1 MAITR
6 ATNIAGL
13 GTVFDAL
20 TDGGGLEI
28 TSGVST
34 FSDLNVTR
42 ANVTGVST
50 AAELNVGTAVTIS
63 AGGINNTGVTTFRGD
78 INVGIDTFV
87 VDYSTGRVAIGTA
100 IPGSSLHIK
109 GDLANNNNPKI
120 TLEETGSLKGVFF
133 VESTRANSGNRL
145 DIGEGTDTFI
155 SLISDNW
162 GGGTTDRGR
171 VGIATTAPT
180 KAELEIMQTG
190 TRAIGLGIRGRG
202 SDDIGSLY
210 FYSHDAGTVQGY
222 IQGRSTDLRIDS
234 EGNVPLL
241 LQTGGTEKVR
251 IDSDGRMGIGVAP
264 ANFGSNRIALEIHSA
279 SSTYSHL
286 ALTNSSTGSNGA
298 SNGFNIIQAETN
310 TILKLR
316 ESGSYIA
323 FENGDT
329 ESMRLYGTGKLTRFG
344 TGSLG
349 NVQVSY
355 NSGAGIGTIGV
366 FKDGTDQTSLE
377 FKFQESG
384 GTPAVPVVMTS
395 SGLGIAK
402 GSSSTTIDYGLTIAQ
417 GSGDLN
423 KLGWVDGGGAKR
435 GAIYVEPSDD
445 SLRFVA
451 GTSETEGFR
460 ITSAG
465 KPFLIGDV
473 AVTAG
478 SSMTASSSNSEFSIY
493 SGGTFRGGQIT
504 FVAGQKAEA
513 GLIFR
518 SGSTGSHNEWSR
530 LNGSGDW
537 MWGKTTLSVGTE
549 GMEWRGSQDSY
560 WVNVVPNNYVMDINR
575 TGSDGGMIVF
585 RQANN
590 PEGSISVSGST
601 VSYNGGHL
609 SRFAQLPG
617 GGRQEILRGTI
628 LSNLDELSEW
638 KVIHSQNESIKQ
650 IEVETYVV
658 GVGTTVGFG
667 TTAVYTDA
675 RIPYN
680 GISDVGVTTTM
691 QFDGKEYTGVV
702 AMDLNEQ
709 LNRVKVSDIEGD
721 PNVAG
726 VFQEWD
732 DDDGVHT
739 TDLLCVM
746 TGDFPVRIGA
756 GVTVTRGDLLMS
768 AGDGTAKPQ
777 GDDIIRGKT
786 IAKVISNVQTITYDD
801 GTFCVPCVVMA
812 C

>member
-28 TSGVST
+28 TSGIST

-109 GDLANNNNPKI
+109 GNLSNNTTPKI
-120 TLEETGSLKGVFF
+120 TLEETGSSKGVFF
-133 VESTRANSGNRL
+133 VESTRSGSGNRL

-155 SLISDNW
+155 SIQSDNFD
-162 GGGTTDRGR
+162 GTTGDRGR
-171 VGIATTAPT
+171 VGIATTAT

-190 TRAIGLGIRGRG
+190 TRAVGLGIRGRG
-202 SDDIGSLY
+202 SDNIGSLY

-264 ANFGSNRIALEIHSA
+264 SNFGSNRIALEIHSA

-286 ALTNSSTGSNGA
+286 SLTNSSTGSNGA

-329 ESMRLYGTGKLTRFG
+329 ETLRLYGTGKLTRFG

-349 NVQVSY
+349 NVQISY

-384 GTPAVPVVMTS
+384 GTPAVPVVITS
-395 SGLGIAK
+395 SGLGIGK
-402 GSSSTTIDYGLTIAQ
+402 QGSPTTIDYGLSLAQ
-417 GSGDLN
+417 GVNDIN
-423 KLGWVDGGGAKR
+423 KLGWVDGGGDKR
-435 GAIYVEPSDD
+435 GAIYVDTSDD
-445 SLRFVA
+445 SLRFLV
-451 GTSETEGFR
+451 GPSETEGFR

-465 KPFLIGDV
+465 KPYLIGDV
-473 AVTAG
+473 QVTAG
-478 SSMTASSSNSEFSIY
+478 SSMTANASNTEFSIY
-493 SGGTFRGGQIT
+493 AGGTYRGGQIT

-513 GLIFR
+513 GLLFR

-530 LNGSGDW
+530 LTGSGDW
-537 MWGKTTLSVGTE
+537 LWGKSSISVGTVGTE
-549 GMEWRGSQDSY
+549 IRGSQGSY
-560 WVNVVPNNYVMDINR
+560 FVQVVDNNYVLDLNR
-575 TGSDGGMIVF
+575 KSTDGGMVVF
-585 RQANN
+585 RQDNN

-609 SRFAQLPG
+609 ARFAQLPD
-617 GGRQEILRGTI
+617 GGRQEILRGSI

-638 KVIHSQNESIKQ
+638 KVIHTQNESIKQ

-675 RIPYN
+675 RIPYD

-691 QFDGKEYTGVV
+691 VYDGTEYTGVV

-709 LNRVKVSDIEGD
+709 LNRVQVSDVEGD

-726 VFQEWD
+726 IFQEWD

-777 GDDIIRGKT
+777 DDDIIRSKT
-786 IAKVISNVQTITYDD
+786 IAKVMSNVKTITYDD